1 MDYNKGLVKLMVRDR
16 LHNTFVEIIQDIPNP
31 ELSPKSSALIVK
43 QKNSLMTYEQFYN
56 IIYMMV
62 LDYIPNEDENPLFK
76 AIEMFPKAIKNIHRI
91 QQNKEIINLQ
101 KEILDKYFYTSGDE
115 NIKEKLLELENEINL
130 LIDDNDLKI
139 LDRVLLSFDERM
151 RSGLLTDLE
160 SLSQLLN
167 KRG

>member
-62 LDYIPNEDENPLFK
+62 LEYIPNEDENPLFK

-101 KEILDKYFYTSGDE
+101 KEILDKYLHF
-115 NIKEKLLELENEINL
+115 
-130 LIDDNDLKI
+130 
-139 LDRVLLSFDERM
+139 R
-151 RSGLLTDLE
+151 
-160 SLSQLLN
+160 
-167 KRG
+167 

>member
-1 MDYNKGLVKLMVRDR
+1 
-16 LHNTFVEIIQDIPNP
+16 
-31 ELSPKSSALIVK
+31 
-43 QKNSLMTYEQFYN
+43 MTYEQFYN

-62 LDYIPNEDENPLFK
+62 LEYIPNEDENPLFK

-139 LDRVLLSFDERM
+139 LDQVLLSFDERM